1 MSKWPASTFVDA
13 PSLNVKKGPSI
24 RLNILELLSP
34 LSRTGIFKYAYGW
47 EGLRLHGAYAPGGYI
62 SVGLEDVFKI
72 PNITRVLVKREY
84 SNEDILK
91 ILGKNHLRVFK
102 EVLEN

>member
-1 MSKWPASTFVDA
+1 MPTDGKVFVSTEHMPLVD
-13 PSLNVKKGPSI
+13 
-24 RLNILELLSP
+24 
-34 LSRTGIFKYAYGW
+34 
-47 EGLRLHGAYAPGGYI
+47 I
-62 SVGLEDVFKI
+62 SAGLEDVFKM

-102 EVLEN
+102 EVLGN

>member
-1 MSKWPASTFVDA
+1 MPTAGKVFVST
-13 PSLNVKKGPSI
+13 
-24 RLNILELLSP
+24 EHMP
-34 LSRTGIFKYAYGW
+34 LAD
-47 EGLRLHGAYAPGGYI
+47 I
-62 SVGLEDVFKI
+62 SAGLEGVFKI